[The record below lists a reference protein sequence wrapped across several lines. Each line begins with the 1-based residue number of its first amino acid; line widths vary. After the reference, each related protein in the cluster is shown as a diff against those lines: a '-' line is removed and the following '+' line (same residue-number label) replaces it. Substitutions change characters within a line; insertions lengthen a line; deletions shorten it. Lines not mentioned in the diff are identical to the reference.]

1 MQFSTWE
8 QLICEVKMHHDTL
21 KCPLSET
28 KEDPFVNGHF
38 CSASVSCLGCA
49 WQESHFCVGGK
60 GVKAVSAVLVI
71 VKWSWYLI
79 SCCRDLY
86 LKLIT

>member
-1 MQFSTWE
+1 MQFSTWQ
-8 QLICEVKMHHDTL
+8 QLICEEKMHHATL
-21 KCPLSET
+21 KCPLSRT

-49 WQESHFCVGGK
+49 WQESWFCFGGK
-60 GVKAVSAVLVI
+60 GVKAMSAVLVI

-79 SCCRDLY
+79 SC
-86 LKLIT
+86 